1 MRRAR
6 ARLSTND
13 VFAMYEK
20 KGAKVTARKL
30 NKNTVLLEGDRVSLE
45 FLGDLLHA
53 CARSEEHEVQFSP
66 TGAGMARFSKQSNLG
81 FYVHRLPCTEDG
93 LRGHSRKSARRSA
106 GRSQKSS

>member
-1 MRRAR
+1 MRGAR
-6 ARLSTND
+6 ARLSISD
-13 VFAMYEK
+13 VFETYEK

-45 FLGDLLHA
+45 FLGDLLRA

-93 LRGHSRKSARRSA
+93 PRRHRGRLARRLTNRSRK
-106 GRSQKSS
+106 

>member
-1 MRRAR
+1 MRKAG
-6 ARLSTND
+6 ARLSIND
-13 VFAMYEK
+13 VFEMYEK

-66 TGAGMARFSKQSNLG
+66 TGAGMARFTKQSNLG

-93 LRGHSRKSARRSA
+93 PRGRSGTSSRRSGSRSRKSS
-106 GRSQKSS
+106 